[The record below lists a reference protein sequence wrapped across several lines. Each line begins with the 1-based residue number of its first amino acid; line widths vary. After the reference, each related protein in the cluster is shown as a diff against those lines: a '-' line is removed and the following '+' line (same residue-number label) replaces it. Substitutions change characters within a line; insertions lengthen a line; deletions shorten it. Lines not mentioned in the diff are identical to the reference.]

1 MQNLSSL
8 FSNMRTRTIL
18 FATGGI
24 LLLVMII
31 GFLGFR
37 STTQQ
42 TKDSASVKTTSNIQ
56 SVPGLTAATPE
67 YANVQSKLNEQN
79 YQQAVKSQGSAIPT
93 VIGKAKD
100 TNGQSGMAFPGDDSA
115 SKGGSG
121 SGSSSSAG
129 GAAGANG
136 QNGSQQAGAGKGQGT
151 DGQSMNNL
159 SKGELAQMLKK
170 QNQQLDAL
178 QKQLQ
183 QAQSQEAQQQQQQ
196 ISQAMEG
203 QAQQLM
209 ASWSGSGAVAAQQY
223 VEGTVAKTATTQGA
237 GGSTSGAKGSGGAN
251 QSGSNGQNDQEPVVK
266 AGDIMFAVLNTAVN
280 SDEPGPVMATV
291 VQGPYKGA
299 KLIGS
304 MQKTTA
310 LPGTNGPTRV
320 VLNFTTMSIPNATNS
335 LSINAVAIDPDT
347 ARTAL
352 ASDVDHHYL
361 ERYGSLFASA
371 FLEGYGSAIEQSGS
385 TVTNTIFGGSTQ
397 TYSDL
402 SGIEE
407 VAAGLGQVG
416 QEWGSQLGEV
426 LNRPNTI
433 TVNAGIGLGILF
445 LSDATLDQTTAPQQ
459 PTTVTT
465 NSNTTATTTQA
476 SAQNT
481 QGVAQT
487 STTVVQ

>member
-1 MQNLSSL
+1 MAGRMQNLSSL

-24 LLLVMII
+24 LILVVIV
-31 GFLGFR
+31 GFFGFR

-42 TKDSASVKTTSNIQ
+42 VKDSASVKTTSNIQ

-67 YANVQSKLNEQN
+67 YANVQSKLNEKN
-79 YQQAVKSQGSAIPT
+79 YNEAVKSQGSAIPT
-93 VIGKAKD
+93 VIGRNK
-100 TNGQSGMAFPGDDSA
+100 NGKQANAGSFPGDKSTSTTNA
-115 SKGGSG
+115 ANNTNNTGTSSTSVGSG
-121 SGSSSSAG
+121 TQQTS
-129 GAAGANG
+129 GAAADDKSLN
-136 QNGSQQAGAGKGQGT
+136 ST
-151 DGQSMNNL
+151 
-159 SKGELAQMLKK
+159 SKGEMAQMLKQQK
-170 QNQQLDAL
+170 QQMAAL

-196 ISQAMEG
+196 LSQAMQS

-209 ASWSGSGAVAAQQY
+209 ASWSGSGAVSAQAY
-223 VEGTVAKTATTQGA
+223 VEGEVAKTQKSATANSA
-237 GGSTSGAKGSGGAN
+237 GGAAGTNTAASDSNQQNSSG
-251 QSGSNGQNDQEPVVK
+251 PVIK
-266 AGDIMFAVLNTAVN
+266 AGDILFAILSTSVN

-291 VQGPYKGA
+291 VQGSYKGA

-304 MQKTTA
+304 IQKTAA

-320 VLNFTTMSIPNATNS
+320 VLNFTTMSIPHSQNS
-335 LSINAVAIDPDT
+335 LSISAVAIDPDT

-371 FLEGYGSAIEQSGS
+371 FLEGYGSAIQQAGS
-385 TVTNTIFGGSTQ
+385 TVTNSVFGGSTQ
-397 TYSDL
+397 SYGSL

-416 QEWGSQLGEV
+416 QEWGSQLGDV
-426 LNRPNTI
+426 LDRPNTI
-433 TVNAGIGLGILF
+433 TVNSGVGLGILF
-445 LSDATLDQTTAPQQ
+445 LSDASLDQTTAPQA
-459 PTTVTT
+459 PNTTTT
-465 NSNTTATTTQA
+465 NNTEGTQT

-481 QGVAQT
+481 QGVAQA